1 LELPRVTSAPPDP
14 RDGSGTGAAATSKRR
29 LLRQGR
35 STLVSDLAG
44 SLTTKAGAV
53 FALCATDGDID
64 LSRNRGHGLYF
75 HDMRYLDRSVLRL
88 NGERLSVLLSEAE
101 GASSVSELTNTD
113 VQLRS
118 GKTLPKE
125 RISIRRERKL
135 GDRVVETVEVR
146 SYARQ
151 PVELTLE
158 LDLYTSFDAM
168 FTVRGAPPGKRG
180 RKHKPRW
187 DDGRLLFRYDG
198 ADKRRRTTTLAFDPL
213 PDRHRGTRVEYAL
226 TVAPGE
232 LTSIRVEAEL
242 RDEGSGTLEPAPAV
256 HDRPPPFESVQIDS
270 DNDLFN
276 RVLNRCFQDLRML
289 LMAERKH
296 DFFAAG
302 VPWFVALFGRD
313 SLITALE
320 MLPYDPGVAAHTL
333 RLLAS
338 YQGTREDDFTDEQ
351 PGKILHELRVGEQ
364 VHLREVPQTPYYG
377 SVDSTPLFLVLL
389 GEYVRW
395 TGDLDLFHELRGP
408 VDRALEWINRW
419 GDSDGDGFTDYVTRS
434 RQGFRNQGWKDSGNA
449 IVNADGTLAEPPIAL
464 VEVQGYVY
472 RAKTALAEVAS
483 AAGEPDRAA
492 RLKAEACDL
501 RRRFRDAFWVADRHF
516 LALALQKDGRRAE
529 AIASNPGQALWT
541 GIVDEE
547 HVDAIASQLLGPE
560 LFSGW
565 GVRTLS
571 AAEPAYNP
579 IDYQVGA
586 VWPHDTALVMSGL
599 KRCGKN
605 SEAERLF
612 SGLFDAA
619 SLFPHYRLPEV
630 FAGFGRDNYPVPVRY
645 PVACNPQ
652 AWAAGALPS
661 MLAAA
666 LGLQPQALARR
677 LEIARPSL
685 PPWLREVTVRG
696 LRVGSANI
704 DLRYHRVDDDTLV
717 AVLGRQGDL
726 DVLVTY

>member
-1 LELPRVTSAPPDP
+1 
-14 RDGSGTGAAATSKRR
+14 
-29 LLRQGR
+29 
-35 STLVSDLAG
+35 
-44 SLTTKAGAV
+44 
-53 FALCATDGDID
+53 
-64 LSRNRGHGLYF
+64 
-75 HDMRYLDRSVLRL
+75 VLRL

-101 GASSVSELTNTD
+101 GARSISELTNAD

-135 GDRVVETVEVR
+135 GDHVVETVELR

-151 PVELTLE
+151 PVQLTLALE
-158 LDLYTSFDAM
+158 LDSSFDAM

-187 DDGRLLFRYDG
+187 DDGRLLLRYDG
-198 ADKRRRTTTLAFDPL
+198 ADKRRRTTTLSFEPA
-213 PDRHRGTRVEYAL
+213 PDQHRGTRVEYAL
-226 TVAPGE
+226 TIAPGQS
-232 LTSIRVEAEL
+232 TSIRVEAQL
-242 RDEGSGTLEPAPAV
+242 RDEGSGKLEQAPAV
-256 HDRPPPFESVQIDS
+256 HERPPPFQSVQVDS

-276 RVLNRCFQDLRML
+276 RVLHRCFQDLRML
-289 LMAERKH
+289 LMAEREH

-320 MLPYDPGVAAHTL
+320 MLPYDPGVASHTL
-333 RLLAS
+333 RLLAT

-364 VHLREVPQTPYYG
+364 VHLHEVPQMPYYG

-395 TGDLDLFHELRGP
+395 TGDLALFHELRGP
-408 VDRALEWINRW
+408 VERALEWIDRC

-434 RQGFRNQGWKDSGNA
+434 RQGYRNQGWKDSGNS
-449 IVNADGTLAEPPIAL
+449 IVNADGSPAEPPIAL

-472 RAKTALAEVAS
+472 RAKTALADVAS
-483 AAGEPDRAA
+483 AAGEEDWAS
-492 RLKAEACDL
+492 RLRSEACDL
-501 RRRFRDAFWVADRHF
+501 RRRFESAFWVSGRRY
-516 LALALQKDGRRAE
+516 LALALQKDKRRAE
-529 AIASNPGQALWT
+529 AIASNAGQALWT

-547 HVDAIASQLLGPE
+547 HVDAIAKELLGE
-560 LFSGW
+560 GLFSGW

-586 VWPHDTALVMSGL
+586 VWPHDTALVMAGL
-599 KRCGKN
+599 KRCGRN
-605 SEAERLF
+605 AEAERLF
-612 SGLFDAA
+612 SGLFEAA
-619 SLFPHYRLPEV
+619 TFFPHYRLPEV
-630 FAGFGRDNYPVPVRY
+630 FAGFGRDKYPIPVRY

-652 AWAAGALPS
+652 AWAAGSLPA
-661 MLAAA
+661 MLASA
-666 LGLQPQALARR
+666 LGLEPYAVAKR

-685 PPWLREVTVRG
+685 PSWLREVTVRG
-696 LRVGSANI
+696 LKVGSAI
-704 DLRYHRVDDDTLV
+704 VDLRYHRIGDDTLV
-717 AVLGRQGDL
+717 AVLGREGDL